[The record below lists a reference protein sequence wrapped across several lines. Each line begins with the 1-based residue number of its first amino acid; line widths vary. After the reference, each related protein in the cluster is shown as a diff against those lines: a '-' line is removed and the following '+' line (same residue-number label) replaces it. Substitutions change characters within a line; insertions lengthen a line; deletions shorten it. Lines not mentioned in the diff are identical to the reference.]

1 MVALSWSSVVSTH
14 GSGCLFLPVYTSFK
28 HSFRSNDLTFWPRF
42 CCLLV
47 MKDKM
52 SGKMLCFEDL
62 ASDPDLQKVDFQIVP
77 LANPDGYVF
86 SMLNEDDHHFEN
98 RLKRK
103 NMRDSGC
110 PDPLRSGVDLNR
122 NFPVGFN
129 LSSHSDCYPVRGSK
143 DGFCGCSD
151 TYGGPQPFS
160 EPETSALRNALTR
173 RKPWIFVDIHASLGA
188 WFTPPVSRSGL

>member
-1 MVALSWSSVVSTH
+1 
-14 GSGCLFLPVYTSFK
+14 
-28 HSFRSNDLTFWPRF
+28 
-42 CCLLV
+42 

-62 ASDPDLQKVDFQIVP
+62 ASDPDLQKFDFKIVP

-86 SMLNEDDHHFEN
+86 SMLNEDDPHFEN

-129 LSSHSDCYPVRGSK
+129 LSRHDDCYPVRGSK
-143 DGFCGCSD
+143 DGFCGCSE
-151 TYGGPQPFS
+151 TYGGPEPFS

>member
-1 MVALSWSSVVSTH
+1 
-14 GSGCLFLPVYTSFK
+14 
-28 HSFRSNDLTFWPRF
+28 
-42 CCLLV
+42 
-47 MKDKM
+47 
-52 SGKMLCFEDL
+52 MLCFEDL